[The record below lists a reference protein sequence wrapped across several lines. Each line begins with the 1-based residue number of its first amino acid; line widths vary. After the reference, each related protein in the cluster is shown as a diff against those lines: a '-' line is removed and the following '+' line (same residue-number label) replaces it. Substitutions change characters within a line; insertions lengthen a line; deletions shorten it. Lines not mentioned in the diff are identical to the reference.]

1 MDRALINFKEK
12 HMAPINI
19 ESNEIRK
26 LAELLQETGLSEIEI
41 QDGQTSVRVTRE
53 LQVAAAVAAP
63 APVAAAPAAPA
74 AAPVAD
80 AGSSNDNLDKHPGA
94 VKSPMV
100 GTAYLQPSPDAASF
114 VSNGQSVSEGDTLM
128 IIEAMKVMNPIK
140 AHKSGT
146 IKQICVNDSQ
156 PVEFDEVLMVIE

>member
-1 MDRALINFKEK
+1 
-12 HMAPINI
+12 MAPINI

-41 QDGQTSVRVTRE
+41 QDGQTSIRVARE
-53 LQVAAAVAAP
+53 IHVAAAVA
-63 APVAAAPAAPA
+63 APVAAAPAAAPA
-74 AAPVAD
+74 IAD
-80 AGSSNDNLDKHPGA
+80 AGTSNDNFDKHPGA

-100 GTAYLQPSPDAASF
+100 GTAYLQPEPDAASF
-114 VSNGQSVSEGDTLM
+114 VTSGQTVSEGDVLM

-146 IKQICVNDSQ
+146 LKQIFINDSQ